1 MLLAT
6 LRLFAGEGFGGP
18 LASGF
23 HMRVAQHSARTMSGL
38 LFGQGCR
45 LKDATN
51 SVTWEMGGGTI
62 NWRAQLGP
70 VPLSHKISVPS
81 WSRAGTEGKDLRGV
95 SLIR

>member
-51 SVTWEMGGGTI
+51 SVTWEMGGG
-62 NWRAQLGP
+62 N
-70 VPLSHKISVPS
+70 HKLESSTWPS
-81 WSRAGTEGKDLRGV
+81 PIVTQDFCAVLEQSWH
-95 SLIR
+95 